1 MNIKNLLASCLLTVT
16 LIPQANSKVEFN
28 HPHMIGVYIA
38 PEGIKKIQMNL
49 EPIVEYNGFSLSN
62 FYHPE
67 IIDGTGVKKIEEL
80 ISDEKILRSMK
91 RVRYQFR
98 KFFNGFYIKNR
109 HNLQYEIKG
118 IDFSAHW
125 KKFEFDVEE
134 VPYEGNK
141 IKFNIKAIADRFK
154 LSIDSASIKDLEHE
168 FLETISAAKIEMGL
182 DSSSTPLELSLN
194 SSIQLKDN
202 GGLAFDD
209 VEIKTNLDEIMLKAG
224 WQPPLKLPKIKIVI
238 NGRTAY
244 LNNAQLERS
253 LKKEI
258 PKLLKSMQAS
268 ANEYIQTNAAL
279 DTQKILNEKL
289 GKGFAE
295 IINVSAINA
304 PDPRP
309 NEINYESKHPNYL
322 MGLKLSELNF
332 QSNLLH
338 FGVDGFIVDPKV
350 EGLSSINL
358 GRLKKSNVDHDRF
371 RPDDEDILNQS
382 QEMAISIHRGF
393 INDMLK
399 KSFKRGYFQSIPV
412 GDDGTTLGLVSS
424 PFIFEK
430 KNSQTGRYE
439 LRLKVHTRYEV
450 SGASSLFVY
459 NPIQI
464 SFDVILDI
472 ESDDQ
477 NNMALVIRGI
487 DANSM
492 NLPEKFIRMFSG
504 KVRSS
509 ARELLRDQDKKVRG
523 YVLSD
528 NLPIPNEVFG
538 IPLEYN
544 FYTIDKKGNLILYIN
559 MDL

>member
-1 MNIKNLLASCLLTVT
+1 MKIKNLLMCCLLSIAPNLKAT
-16 LIPQANSKVEFN
+16 VEFN

-67 IIDGTGVKKIEEL
+67 IVEGTGVKKIEEL
-80 ISDEKILRSMK
+80 ISDEKILRSMR

-141 IKFNIKAIADRFK
+141 VKFNIKAVADRFK
-154 LSIDSASIKDLEHE
+154 LSIDSASIEDLEHD
-168 FLETISAAKIEMGL
+168 FLETISAKKIEVGL
-182 DSSSTPLELSLN
+182 DSSSIPLEMSLN
-194 SSIQLKDN
+194 SSIKLKDN
-202 GGLAFDD
+202 GGLDFED
-209 VEIKTNLDEIMLKAG
+209 VEISTNLEEIMLKAG
-224 WQPPLKLPKIKIVI
+224 WQSPLKLPRIKIVI
-238 NGRTAY
+238 NGRAAY

-258 PKLLKSMQAS
+258 PKLLRSMQES
-268 ANEYIQTNAAL
+268 ATEYIQNKAAF
-279 DTQKILNEKL
+279 DTSRLLNQKL

-304 PDPRP
+304 PDPQP
-309 NEINYESKHPNYL
+309 NDINYEIKHPNYL

-332 QSNLLH
+332 QSNLFHL
-338 FGVDGFIVDPKV
+338 GVDGFIVDPKV
-350 EGLSSINL
+350 EGLSSVDL
-358 GRLKKSNVDHDRF
+358 GRLKRSNVDHERF
-371 RPDDEDILNQS
+371 RPDDQDVLYDG

-393 INDMLK
+393 INDMLN
-399 KSFKRGYFQSIPV
+399 KSFKRGYFNSIPV
-412 GDDGTTLGLVSS
+412 GDDGTSLSLVTS
-424 PFIFEK
+424 PYIFQK
-430 KNSQTGRYE
+430 KNPRTGVFE
-439 LRLKVHTRYEV
+439 LRLKVHTRYTV
-450 SGASSLFVY
+450 SGASSMFVR

-472 ESDDQ
+472 ETDDN
-477 NNMALVIRGI
+477 NNMSLVIRGI

-492 NLPEKFIRMFSG
+492 NLPERFIRAFTG
-504 KVRSS
+504 TVRNS
-509 ARELLRDQDKKVRG
+509 ARDLLREQDTEVRG
-523 YVLSD
+523 FVLSD

>member
-1 MNIKNLLASCLLTVT
+1 MKIKNLLMCCLLSIAPNLKAT
-16 LIPQANSKVEFN
+16 VEFN

-67 IIDGTGVKKIEEL
+67 IVEGTGVKKIEEL

-141 IKFNIKAIADRFK
+141 VKFNIKAVADRFK
-154 LSIDSASIKDLEHE
+154 LSIDSASIEDLEHD
-168 FLETISAAKIEMGL
+168 FLETISAKKIEVGL
-182 DSSSTPLELSLN
+182 DSSSIPLEMSLN
-194 SSIQLKDN
+194 SSIKLKDN
-202 GGLAFDD
+202 GGLDFED
-209 VEIKTNLDEIMLKAG
+209 VEISTNLEEIMLKAG
-224 WQPPLKLPKIKIVI
+224 WQSPLKLPKIKIVI
-238 NGRTAY
+238 NGRAAY

-258 PKLLKSMQAS
+258 PKLLSSMQAS
-268 ANEYIQTNAAL
+268 ATEYIQNKAAF
-279 DTQKILNEKL
+279 DTSRLLNEKL

-304 PDPRP
+304 PDPQP
-309 NEINYESKHPNYL
+309 NDINYETKHPNYL

-332 QSNLLH
+332 QSNLFHL
-338 FGVDGFIVDPKV
+338 GIDGFIVDPKV
-350 EGLSSINL
+350 EGLSSVDL
-358 GRLKKSNVDHDRF
+358 GRLKRSNVDHERF
-371 RPDDEDILNQS
+371 RPDDQDVLYDG

-393 INDMLK
+393 INDMLN
-399 KSFKRGYFQSIPV
+399 KSFKRGYFNSIPV
-412 GDDGTTLGLVSS
+412 GDDGTSLSLVTS
-424 PFIFEK
+424 PYIFEK
-430 KNSQTGRYE
+430 KNPNTGVYE
-439 LRLKVHTRYEV
+439 LRLKVHTRYTV
-450 SGASSLFVY
+450 SGASSMFVR

-472 ESDDQ
+472 ETDDN
-477 NNMALVIRGI
+477 NNMSLVIRGI

-492 NLPEKFIRMFSG
+492 NLPERFIRAFTG
-504 KVRSS
+504 TVRNS
-509 ARELLRDQDKKVRG
+509 ARDLLREQDAEVRG
-523 YVLSD
+523 FVLSD